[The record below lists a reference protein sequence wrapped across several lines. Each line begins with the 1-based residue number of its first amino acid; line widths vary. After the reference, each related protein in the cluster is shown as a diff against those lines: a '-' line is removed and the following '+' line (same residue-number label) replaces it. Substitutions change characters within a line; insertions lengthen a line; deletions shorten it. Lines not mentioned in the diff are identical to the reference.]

1 MGEAGAD
8 GEAYLMDL
16 LGGGLDTNPDLSG
29 QLKFDR
35 YDEMM
40 LTSPAVKSLLMFF
53 GLPIRQAKW
62 KVEPGVDDPLGRVIA
77 DASAWQFGLNG
88 DMGQLDLSWDELN
101 QQGLKALGYG
111 PCIEELVWGRDV
123 VEWKDKD
130 GASHLLRPLDRV
142 APRWPKT
149 ITKARFDR
157 GRLVEVRQSLSNT
170 SPILH
175 SDERPKLSY
184 FVFERDPKGWG
195 GIPIIRSAYGPW
207 KIQKHLLIAAGIGWD
222 RFASGLPVV
231 RHPNTPD
238 GETRAKAI
246 GRSIR
251 NHERA
256 YVHLP
261 GTRDQGEWDI
271 DILNAAT
278 TLADPVPLLRF
289 CSEQIAEA
297 GMQSFKMLGSTASG
311 NRALGDVLVDPFFQ
325 AVMAYA
331 QHLQRER
338 LRQLVKPFVRINFG
352 AEAAETHLPKLPFGK
367 IQSRSLATIAQAISL
382 LSDAG
387 LTFTDRGA
395 VDDIRDLIG
404 LSELPDDLGDTGI
417 TKEALT
423 AVLQSLGIDSATF
436 ARIIEALPPEIGVAR
451 NRVPEGT
458 TPPLPAALAG

>member
-1 MGEAGAD
+1 
-8 GEAYLMDL
+8 MDL
-16 LGGGLDTNPDLSG
+16 LGGGLDINPDLSG
-29 QLKFDR
+29 SLKFDR

-62 KVEPGVDDPLGRVIA
+62 ASSSGVDDPFGRVIS
-77 DASAWQFGLNG
+77 DAVAWQFGLNG
-88 DMGQLDLSWDELN
+88 EMGQLDLSWDELN

-111 PCIEELVWGRDV
+111 PSIEELVWGRDV
-123 VEWKDKD
+123 VEWKDAD
-130 GASHLLRPLDRV
+130 GGAHLLRPLDRV

-184 FVFERDPKGWG
+184 FVFERDPNGWG
-195 GIPIIRSAYGPW
+195 GIPIIRPAYGPW

-231 RHPNTPD
+231 WHPDTPD
-238 GETRAKAI
+238 GVARAKSI

-251 NHERA
+251 QHERA

-261 GTRDQGEWDI
+261 GPKDSGKYDI
-271 DILNAAT
+271 EILNAAA

-297 GMQSFKMLGSTASG
+297 GMQTFKMLGSTASG

-325 AVMAYA
+325 AVTAYA

-338 LRQLVKPFVRINFG
+338 LRQIIKPFVRINFG
-352 AEAAETHLPKLPFGK
+352 IEAAETHLPKLTFGK

-387 LTFTDRGA
+387 LVFTDRDA
-395 VDDIRDLIG
+395 VDDIRDLLG

-423 AVLQSLGIDSATF
+423 TVLQSIGVDSATF
-436 ARIIEALPPEIGVAR
+436 AKIIEALPPEIGVAR
-451 NRVPEGT
+451 NKVPEGS
-458 TPPLPAALAG
+458 PIPVAA

>member
-16 LGGGLDTNPDLSG
+16 LGGGLDINPDLSG

-40 LTSPAVKSLLMFF
+40 LTSPAVKSLLMFV
-53 GLPIRQAKW
+53 GLPIRQASGTS
-62 KVEPGVDDPLGRVIA
+62 EPGVDDPLGRIIS
-77 DASAWQFGLNG
+77 DAVAWQFGLNG
-88 DMGQLDLSWDELN
+88 KIGQLDLSWDELN

-111 PCIEELVWGRDV
+111 PCIEELVWGRDI
-123 VEWKDKD
+123 VEWKDAD
-130 GASHLLRPLDRV
+130 GGSHLLRPLDRV

-170 SPILH
+170 KPILH

-195 GIPIIRSAYGPW
+195 GIPIIRPAYGAW

-231 RHPNTPD
+231 WHPDTPD
-238 GETRAKAI
+238 GVARAKSI

-251 NHERA
+251 QHERA

-261 GTRDQGEWDI
+261 GPKGESKYDI
-271 DILNAAT
+271 EILNAAA

-297 GMQSFKMLGSTASG
+297 GMQVFKTLGSTASG

-325 AVMAYA
+325 LVTAYA

-338 LRQLVKPFVRINFG
+338 LRQLIKPFARINFG
-352 AEAAETHLPKLPFGK
+352 VEAAETHLPKLSFGK

-382 LSDAG
+382 LADAG

-395 VDDIRDLIG
+395 VDDIRDLLG
-404 LSELPDDLGDTGI
+404 LRELPDELGDAGI

-423 AVLQSLGIDSATF
+423 AVLQSIGVDSATF
-436 ARIIEALPPEIGVAR
+436 AKIIEALPPGIGVAR
-451 NRVPEGT
+451 NRAPEGS
-458 TPPLPAALAG
+458 PIPVAA